1 MTLLLST
8 TGAFFL
14 DNWGELLIAL
24 LAFSKVVVN
33 LTPTE
38 TDNRVFGYL
47 DTLINTR
54 SSRTESRI
62 VNKVAQLLSGLDLT
76 QAFKTKGDL
85 KRWSAKRTIG

>member
-1 MTLLLST
+1 MVIQMTLLLST

-47 DTLINTR
+47 DTLINAIVTD
-54 SSRTESRI
+54 RI
-62 VNKVAQLLSGLDLT
+62 KDLSL
-76 QAFKTKGDL
+76 
-85 KRWSAKRTIG
+85 IHI

>member
-1 MTLLLST
+1 MVIQMTLLLST

-14 DNWGELLIAL
+14 ENWGELLIAL

-47 DTLINTR
+47 DTLINAIVTD
-54 SSRTESRI
+54 RI
-62 VNKVAQLLSGLDLT
+62 KDSE
-76 QAFKTKGDL
+76 
-85 KRWSAKRTIG
+85 